1 MGMTT
6 KLSGAARLMHLV
18 LRATGLKR
26 MFVDEVRLR
35 AQIESARQQQLT
47 PYQLPKMR
55 LQSVVHEEHIA
66 GLQVITLEPK
76 NASSSNLV
84 VYLHG
89 GAYLFAPSSGHWQ
102 MLDAIATQ
110 SSVRIMVPIYPRVPQ
125 YTVDDALPAL
135 LDVITQAQ
143 QGGEVVL
150 AGDSAGGGLAVS
162 LAIEM
167 CERQMQPAQALILMS
182 PWLDVS
188 MDNSN
193 IPQYEAGDLVISAPG
208 LRMLGQMWAGN
219 RGAHDAWVSPLYA
232 DLTDLPPMTMI
243 VGGVELFVPDCR
255 AFKTKAV
262 AAGVVLDYREFA
274 GCMHAFMLLPTP
286 EGRAAQQVMIQ
297 RLLTIQ

>member
-1 MGMTT
+1 MMT
-6 KLSGAARLMHLV
+6 KLSGAARLMHLI
-18 LRATGLKR
+18 LRMTGLKR
-26 MFVDEVRLR
+26 MFVDEARLR
-35 AQIESARQQQLT
+35 TQIESGRQQQLI

-55 LQSVVHEEHIA
+55 WQSAVHETHMA
-66 GLQVITLEPK
+66 GLQVVTLVPK
-76 NASSSNLV
+76 QASSSKSV

-110 SSVRIMVPIYPRVPQ
+110 SGVRIVVPVYPRLPQ
-125 YTVDDALPAL
+125 YTVDDAIPAL
-135 LDVITQAQ
+135 LDVIHQVQ

-150 AGDSAGGGLAVS
+150 AGDSAGGGLAVA
-162 LAIEM
+162 LAVAM
-167 CERQMQPAQALILMS
+167 RERQMQPAQGLILMS

-188 MDNSN
+188 MDHPD

-219 RGAHDAWVSPLYA
+219 RDVHDAWVSPLYA
-232 DLTDLPPMTMI
+232 DLTDLPPITMI

-255 AFKTKAV
+255 AFQAKAT
-262 AAGVVLDYREFA
+262 AAGVLHEYQEFD

-286 EGRAAQQVMIQ
+286 EGRAAQKMMIE
-297 RLLTIQ
+297 RLVVLR